1 METVRLRC
9 PECGGTMEVD
19 ADREILSCPYCGSK
33 RLVDVS
39 DDVRIAKIYSEADVR
54 RERIRADRDV
64 QREIIRSKPR
74 VSVDIS
80 SDNITMMLLVGM
92 IIVAMLML
100 FICGHI

>member
-1 METVRLRC
+1 
-9 PECGGTMEVD
+9 MEVD